1 MGIKLSA
8 ISIAIVG
15 VVAIVF
21 GIMGIMEAGKAE
33 DKVAEELAPA
43 GIEICDV
50 NAAYGAASAA
60 VGQAMMSGDQE
71 TIQDALIQKSS
82 LGLAKSNVGT
92 IKFLRNTAILEIIAG
107 AGFVLAGVG
116 LFMKRD

>member
-1 MGIKLSA
+1 MGLKMSA
-8 ISIAIVG
+8 LCIAIVG

-21 GIMGIMEAGKAE
+21 GIMGIMEASKSE
-33 DKVAEELAPA
+33 DKVAEELAA
-43 GIEICDV
+43 YNVELCNV
-50 NAAYGAASAA
+50 HAAYGQASATL
-60 VGQAMMSGDQE
+60 GQAMQSGDAE
-71 TIQDALIQKSS
+71 KIQDARLDKGS

-116 LFMKRD
+116 LFKRD